1 MTSSEKSLREEIG
14 LDMPGAGCKNYS
26 VKAGAGGGKTTLLSH
41 RIVNQIIKGI
51 PIEEFVIITYTNA
64 AATELREKITNRL
77 QVVVDSGKLAE
88 GESKN
93 AREALNSIELMQIS
107 TIHAFLFKILK
118 EYAFE
123 AGIAMDA
130 KMLEDTEDAARK
142 KKFFDKWYHEHFD
155 EIEAFKDDWV
165 TVSSNGFATEH
176 HRDVFENMF
185 NDVANVRENII
196 FDVSDHTALIESC
209 ANTYVLNL
217 LPDLIRVRDAI
228 KKNII
233 KPDKNARKLNKEA
246 DIVIAKVDM
255 VETTSVYD
263 VAVAQEISEAI
274 KAIVTIVSKGKNIYS
289 KCSDIFADIESTM
302 MAIYAKCSGIE
313 AEWNFSKYYDLAI
326 NAQKAA
332 KVAEYVCKIQK
343 EYQKEIDAETS
354 VLSNDDILYRAEKL
368 LLEHTDILE
377 KIRNRYSKI
386 YVDEFQDTTGLQ
398 TCIIKLL
405 SEKNGASL
413 AKIDLADDKLL
424 VVGDSKQS
432 IYRFTGAEKA
442 VYENFDKM
450 IDALPT
456 DLAESVNLESNF
468 RSNSEIVDW
477 VNNSFDGSA
486 TGSSDGLMTDYTK
499 MATDWRVTQTEA
511 LHGVYRYDNPSGPCS
526 KKDVANVVSLVKT
539 LVNDPR
545 YFIER
550 VSRNEDGEIGAP
562 VLNEIQYSD
571 IMIICK
577 NTTHMDAY
585 VNAFAKEG
593 IPVNVQGKFKVNE
606 DEVLRNYVLLA
617 EYFAA
622 YKNKK
627 NRITAVQIIRGIDV
641 SKVDDGELHNAE
653 EELRNLR
660 LEFKRAN
667 LNVASV
673 AQQLLS
679 HEELF
684 VPKGKFQEVERV
696 RSYRIRLHQMVET
709 CLGKNTGDLSE
720 FVSIMKDYLETDVKR
735 EIPLESNENAI
746 RLMNAHQ
753 SKGLTGQIVIIAD
766 RSANEECRY
775 SAFRKDGKYYPAAS
789 YKNSNSGESKTVT
802 IPTYGYDIA
811 MLKLAYTEETEEA
824 IRLQYVAATRAA
836 HALII
841 MPVATSRNTPW
852 FTDMAFD
859 LPKKPNIND
868 WINDR
873 NQDTNSYSVISSV
886 TSARHQTIKLE
897 DLTANLAG
905 ASLTSLSEVQATS
918 ITPSGLE
925 SSGVT
930 GYDVK
935 DAKYVKESRPGG
947 NIFGTVMHRAYE
959 LILNRY
965 TTISRLSVTDREKT
979 IERII
984 NQAILEQTEEL
995 RTSDDPKEFMA
1006 FLKPIMLDYMTK
1018 VISPIVT
1025 EAAEIYPEYTFSFY
1039 VPDCERV
1046 KFLKDFDRY
1055 FKAIKDMKKIGNE
1068 DLWINGQADLV
1079 VKKKDG
1085 TIKVYDYKS
1094 DAMNGKSLADFEEAL
1109 ARKYEGQLEL
1119 YKYAIGKA
1127 FGVNSVETELI
1138 HLYR

>member
-185 NDVANVRENII
+185 NDVANVREDVV
-196 FDVSDHTALIESC
+196 FDASDHTADFAKY
-209 ANTYVLNL
+209 ANTYVSSWLSK
-217 LPDLIRVRDAI
+217 LINFKTEFLKNRPTNKDGSF
-228 KKNII
+228 KKINKAPQDIL
-233 KPDKNARKLNKEA
+233 DKISSAEGATSHGIDEA
-246 DIVIAKVDM
+246 LD
-255 VETTSVYD
+255 
-263 VAVAQEISEAI
+263 ISEALI
-274 KAIVTIVSKGKNIYS
+274 SMNKILKKGDSFYGAAATNMPLIGV
-289 KCSDIFADIESTM
+289 IPQFPAVEL
-302 MAIYAKCSGIE
+302 
-313 AEWNFSKYYDLAI
+313 EWNFKTLYNDYFLKS
-326 NAQKAA
+326 QKAA

-398 TCIIKLL
+398 TRIIKLL

-450 IDALPT
+450 IDALPV

-965 TTISRLSVTDREKT
+965 TTISRISVTDREKT